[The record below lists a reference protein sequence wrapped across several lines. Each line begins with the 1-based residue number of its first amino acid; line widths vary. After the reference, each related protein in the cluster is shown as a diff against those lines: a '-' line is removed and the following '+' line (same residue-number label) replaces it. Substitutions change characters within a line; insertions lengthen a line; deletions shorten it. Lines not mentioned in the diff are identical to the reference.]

1 MATNSQNGVNPWEV
15 GLKHVAKGAVA
26 LAIPVALAFAV
37 IPAGAALLTSA
48 FSWGAAATVAKVGI
62 GTAVA
67 WGGGLG
73 AAFGAIK
80 SLTTVDDAIKIA
92 EQDKIF
98 IDQQRLTFAQKQQ
111 LMAQQASL
119 GAGMAAGAGQM
130 LTPNVGYAQQQG
142 QGGYRN
148 I

>member
-1 MATNSQNGVNPWEV
+1 MEEKVNPLIV
-15 GLKHVAKGAVA
+15 TGKHILKGALSIAVPA
-26 LAIPVALAFAV
+26 ALAFAV
-37 IPAGAALLTSA
+37 VPLGAAAITSI

-80 SLTTVDDAIKIA
+80 SLATVDDAIKVA
-92 EQDKIF
+92 EQDKMF
-98 IDQQRLTFAQKQQ
+98 MEQQRLTFAQKQQ
-111 LMAQQASL
+111 LMSQQAAL
-119 GAGMAAGAGQM
+119 GGGMAAGAGQM
-130 LTPNVGYAQQQG
+130 LTPNVGYAPQQG

-148 I
+148 V

>member
-1 MATNSQNGVNPWEV
+1 MVPVAGKNEPNPWV
-15 GLKHVAKGAVA
+15 SGIKHVAGNALKYAAYGAIVFAAGPLLVGA
-26 LAIPVALAFAV
+26 LPWFSAMNVGV
-37 IPAGAALLTSA
+37 IAGLQY
-48 FSWGAAATVAKVGI
+48 GAAAGGLLGAV
-62 GTAVA
+62 TAVP
-67 WGGGLG
+67 G
-73 AAFGAIK
+73 IE
-80 SLTTVDDAIKIA
+80 DAIKR
-92 EQDKIF
+92 DKM
-98 IDQQRLTFAQKQQ
+98 DSVYMQQQNMVFQQKQQ